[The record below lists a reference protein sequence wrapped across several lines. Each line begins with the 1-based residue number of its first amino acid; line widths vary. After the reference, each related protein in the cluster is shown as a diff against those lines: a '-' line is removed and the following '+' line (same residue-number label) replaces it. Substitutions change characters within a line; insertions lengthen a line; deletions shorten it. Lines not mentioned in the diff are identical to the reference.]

1 MAFALFQ
8 EIAELSDKLVEQSAD
23 HETRS
28 QDFESKVRDVRDN
41 LESRVG
47 DLQRS
52 LELVRNAKCELER
65 KAEKLRELLEE
76 RDTSIKVRHSCF
88 SMSLSFY
95 VSVCLLSIFFLSI
108 CLYFFLC
115 LSICLNICVCVYQ
128 NNFSSW
134 LFVYLPICLSVYRPH
149 CLSVFLAICVICL
162 SV

>member
-1 MAFALFQ
+1 MSFALFQ

-28 QDFESKVRDVRDN
+28 QDFESKLRDVRDN

-76 RDTSIKVRHSCF
+76 RDTSIKVSHS
-88 SMSLSFY
+88 
-95 VSVCLLSIFFLSI
+95 
-108 CLYFFLC
+108 
-115 LSICLNICVCVYQ
+115 
-128 NNFSSW
+128 
-134 LFVYLPICLSVYRPH
+134 
-149 CLSVFLAICVICL
+149 
-162 SV
+162 